1 MLISDLKKT
10 CLKCAG
16 SGFQAG
22 YDEWGSILTNLRK
35 SCPHCSGKG
44 YIFTELGENL
54 WNLYR
59 PMLQEL
65 IREELQNKSTLEK

>member
-1 MLISDLKKT
+1 MLISDLKKS

-22 YDEWGSILTNLRK
+22 YDEWGSIKSNLRK
-35 SCPHCSGKG
+35 ACPACSGKG
-44 YIFTELGENL
+44 YNLTDLGENL
-54 WNLYR
+54 WKLYR

-65 IREELQNKSTLEK
+65 IHEELQNKSTLQK

>member
-1 MLISDLKKT
+1 MLISDLKRACKNCDT
-10 CLKCAG
+10 

-22 YDEWGSILTNLRK
+22 YDEWGSIQTNLRK
-35 SCPHCSGKG
+35 SCPNCSGKG
-44 YIFTELGENL
+44 YILTELGENL

-65 IREELQNKSTLEK
+65 IREELQKKSMLQK